1 MRKLL
6 IAGVLGAGLV
16 LGTVLPVGA
25 TEGCN
30 SGRGNYSEFFSADL
44 ISPHHGGTGPGVVGT
59 AETDCDPGN
68 SGIHN
73 RGGD

>member
-1 MRKLL
+1 MRKLVL
-6 IAGVLGAGLV
+6 AGILGLGLV
-16 LGTVLPVGA
+16 AGTILPASA

-30 SGRGNYSEFFSADL
+30 SGRGNYSEGDNSL
-44 ISPHHGGTGPGVVGT
+44 LVSPHHGGTGPGTVGT
-59 AETDCDPGN
+59 VDCDPGN